1 MTNYAS
7 LILLLCLTLAVSM
20 SCKSESA
27 PSQETEQVAEPSVPA
42 YPALGNEVVS
52 DLYAKADKVDIIFF
66 YLPVSVNQEDPATV
80 KSTVLYISPAAPKI
94 TAECKSVARI
104 SWISDGTIIR
114 EADVY
119 VADGCEY
126 LLFMEDSKPVA
137 ANAMSQAGIQFF
149 KNIISQVEQTIN

>member
-1 MTNYAS
+1 MTTYS
-7 LILLLCLTLAVSM
+7 PLIFLLCLSFAVCI
-20 SCKSESA
+20 SCKSESTKTD
-27 PSQETEQVAEPSVPA
+27 EIEQVAAPPA
-42 YPALGNEVVS
+42 PTYPPLGNEVVT

-66 YLPVSVNQEDPATV
+66 YLPVSVNQEDPASV
-80 KSTVLYISPAAPKI
+80 KSTVLYISPTSPKI
-94 TAECKSVARI
+94 TAECKSIARI
-104 SWISDGTIIR
+104 SWISDGAIIR

-119 VADGCEY
+119 MADGCEY